1 MADKSSSKRK
11 KPVSQK
17 RVAIVLAALVAT
29 MTVFAAALL
38 AMEGAAPGTAV
49 PVMATT
55 HSNLLPAI
63 ALRPEPWRFIIIYQ
77 SVDSSASAGSLAEGR
92 FVSGG
97 TGPSVRPR
105 ANFHFV
111 IDGADSGVGMDG
123 NLEIGTS
130 WNNQHAGAPYA
141 SWPDPRS
148 NSFTPYTNAVGVCL
162 AADLN
167 RKPIS
172 EAQHQKLLSLVRELQ
187 QLSSI
192 PADQV
197 KFHWEITPD
206 ARPSMAQR
214 AYAERFRQG
223 L

>member
-17 RVAIVLAALVAT
+17 RVAVVLASLVGT
-29 MTVFAAALL
+29 MTVAAAALL
-38 AMEGAAPGTAV
+38 AMEGAAPGNSLPMMAV
-49 PVMATT
+49 KQSPILTPVT
-55 HSNLLPAI
+55 
-63 ALRPEPWRFIIIYQ
+63 LRSEAWRFIIIY
-77 SVDSSASAGSLAEGR
+77 DSADVAASAETLSEGR
-92 FVSGG
+92 LAGG

-111 IDGADSGVGMDG
+111 IDGADSGTGMDG
-123 NLEIGTS
+123 NLEVGTS
-130 WNNQHAGAPYA
+130 WYNQNAGAPYA
-141 SWPDPRS
+141 RWPESRS
-148 NSFTPYTNAVGVCL
+148 NSFTPYTNAIGVCL

-167 RKPIS
+167 RKPVS
-172 EAQHQKLLSLVRELQ
+172 EPQHEKLLHLVRELQ

-197 KFHWEITPD
+197 KFQWEIGPD
-206 ARPSMAQR
+206 AHPSAAQK
-214 AYAERFRQG
+214 AYADRFRQG